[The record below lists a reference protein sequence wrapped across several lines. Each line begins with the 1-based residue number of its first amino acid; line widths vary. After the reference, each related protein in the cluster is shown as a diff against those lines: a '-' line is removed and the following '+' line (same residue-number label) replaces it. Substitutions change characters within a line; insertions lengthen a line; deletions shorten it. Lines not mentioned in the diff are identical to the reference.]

1 MTDLAPEA
9 NASDTSHPA
18 RLGRFVRVAGSR
30 MQERDGL
37 LSSAIA
43 RAKQGDT
50 SALHFIYVRYAD
62 DVYGFV
68 NSIVR
73 NHHEAEDITQNLF
86 AKLMRVI
93 GKYEQR
99 EVPFSAWILRVA
111 RNAALDHM
119 RARRQI
125 PFEEV
130 RTSDEGHEQV
140 GFERSLS
147 LRAALDRL
155 PGDQR
160 EVLILRHIAGLTPLE
175 IAEVL
180 GKTESSIHGLHHRGR
195 VALQAALRELE
206 AAPVTAVA

>member
-1 MTDLAPEA
+1 MNDLAPEA
-9 NASDTSHPA
+9 NTSGTAGPA
-18 RLGRFVRVAGSR
+18 RMGRFIRVSDP
-30 MQERDGL
+30 QSDQSDGL

-50 SALHFIYVRYAD
+50 NALHFIYVRYAD

-86 AKLMRVI
+86 AKLMRII

-130 RTSDEGHEQV
+130 RTSDEGHEQI
-140 GFERSLS
+140 GFERFQSI
-147 LRAALDRL
+147 RAALDRL
-155 PGDQR
+155 PEDQR
-160 EVLILRHIAGLTPLE
+160 EVLILRHIAGLTPPE

-180 GKTESSIHGLHHRGR
+180 DKTESSIHGLHHRGR
-195 VALQAALRELE
+195 GALQAALRELE

>member
-9 NASDTSHPA
+9 KTSGTSSPA
-18 RLGRFVRVAGSR
+18 RTGRFIRVADPKAD
-30 MQERDGL
+30 ERNGL
-37 LSSAIA
+37 LGSAIA

-50 SALHFIYVRYAD
+50 NALHFIYVQYAD

-73 NHHEAEDITQNLF
+73 DHHEAEDITQNLF
-86 AKLMRVI
+86 AKLMRII

-130 RTSDEGHEQV
+130 RTSDEGHDQV
-140 GFERSLS
+140 GFERFQSI
-147 LRAALDRL
+147 RMALDRL

-160 EVLILRHIAGLTPLE
+160 EVLILRHIAGLTPPE
-175 IAEVL
+175 IADVL
-180 GKTESSIHGLHHRGR
+180 DKTESSIHGLHHRGR
-195 VALQAALRELE
+195 GALQAALRELE

>member
-1 MTDLAPEA
+1 MTDLAPGA
-9 NASDTSHPA
+9 KASDTSRPA
-18 RLGRFVRVAGSR
+18 RMGRFVRVADP
-30 MQERDGL
+30 MADERDGML
-37 LSSAIA
+37 GSAIA

-50 SALHFIYVRYAD
+50 SALHFLYIRYAD

-73 NHHEAEDITQNLF
+73 DHHEAEDITQNLF
-86 AKLMRVI
+86 AKLMRII

-130 RTSDEGHEQV
+130 RTSDEGHEQI
-140 GFERSLS
+140 GFERFQS
-147 LRAALDRL
+147 LRTALDRL
-155 PGDQR
+155 PDDQR
-160 EVLILRHIAGLTPLE
+160 EVLILRHIAGLTPPE

-195 VALQAALRELE
+195 GALQAALRELE

>member
-9 NASDTSHPA
+9 KASDSSRPA
-18 RLGRFVRVAGSR
+18 RMGRFVRVADP
-30 MQERDGL
+30 MADERDGML
-37 LSSAIA
+37 GSAIA

-50 SALHFIYVRYAD
+50 NALHFLYIRYAD

-73 NHHEAEDITQNLF
+73 DHHEAEDITQNLF
-86 AKLMRVI
+86 AKLMRII

-130 RTSDEGHEQV
+130 RTTDEGHEQV
-140 GFERSLS
+140 GFERFQS

-160 EVLILRHIAGLTPLE
+160 EVLILRHIAGLTPPE
-175 IAEVL
+175 IADVL

-195 VALQAALRELE
+195 GALQAALRELE

>member
-9 NASDTSHPA
+9 KASDSSRPA
-18 RLGRFVRVAGSR
+18 RMGRFVRVADPMGD
-30 MQERDGL
+30 ERDGML
-37 LSSAIA
+37 GSAIA

-50 SALHFIYVRYAD
+50 NALHFLYVRYAD

-73 NHHEAEDITQNLF
+73 DHHEAEDITQNLF
-86 AKLMRVI
+86 AKLMRII

-130 RTSDEGHEQV
+130 RTTDEGHEQV
-140 GFERSLS
+140 GFERFQS
-147 LRAALDRL
+147 LRTALDRL
-155 PGDQR
+155 PRDQR
-160 EVLILRHIAGLTPLE
+160 EVLILRHIAGLTPPE
-175 IAEVL
+175 IADVL

-195 VALQAALRELE
+195 GALQAALRELE

>member
-1 MTDLAPEA
+1 M
-9 NASDTSHPA
+9 
-18 RLGRFVRVAGSR
+18 GRFVRVADP
-30 MQERDGL
+30 MADERDGM

-50 SALHFIYVRYAD
+50 NALHFLYVRYAD

-73 NHHEAEDITQNLF
+73 DHHEAEDITQNLF
-86 AKLMRVI
+86 AKLMRII

-130 RTSDEGHEQV
+130 RTTDEGHEQV
-140 GFERSLS
+140 GFERFQS
-147 LRAALDRL
+147 LRTALDRL

-160 EVLILRHIAGLTPLE
+160 EVLILRHIAGLTPPE
-175 IAEVL
+175 IADVL

-195 VALQAALRELE
+195 GALQAALRELE

>member
-9 NASDTSHPA
+9 KASDSSRPA
-18 RLGRFVRVAGSR
+18 RMGRFVRVADP
-30 MQERDGL
+30 MADERDGML
-37 LSSAIA
+37 GSAIA

-50 SALHFIYVRYAD
+50 SALHFLYVRYAD

-73 NHHEAEDITQNLF
+73 DHHEAEDITQNLF
-86 AKLMRVI
+86 AKLMRII

-130 RTSDEGHEQV
+130 RTTDEGHEQV
-140 GFERSLS
+140 GFERFQS
-147 LRAALDRL
+147 LRTALDRL

-160 EVLILRHIAGLTPLE
+160 EVLILRHIAGLTPPE
-175 IAEVL
+175 IADVL

-195 VALQAALRELE
+195 GALQAALRELE

>member
-1 MTDLAPEA
+1 MTDLAPGA
-9 NASDTSHPA
+9 KASDSSRPA
-18 RLGRFVRVAGSR
+18 RMGRFVRVADP
-30 MQERDGL
+30 MADERDGML
-37 LSSAIA
+37 GSAIA

-50 SALHFIYVRYAD
+50 NALHFLYVRYAD

-73 NHHEAEDITQNLF
+73 DHHEAEDITQNLF
-86 AKLMRVI
+86 AKLMRII

-130 RTSDEGHEQV
+130 RTTDEGHEQV
-140 GFERSLS
+140 GFERFQS
-147 LRAALDRL
+147 LRTALDRL

-160 EVLILRHIAGLTPLE
+160 EVLILRHIAGLTPPE
-175 IAEVL
+175 IADVL

-195 VALQAALRELE
+195 GALQAALRELE